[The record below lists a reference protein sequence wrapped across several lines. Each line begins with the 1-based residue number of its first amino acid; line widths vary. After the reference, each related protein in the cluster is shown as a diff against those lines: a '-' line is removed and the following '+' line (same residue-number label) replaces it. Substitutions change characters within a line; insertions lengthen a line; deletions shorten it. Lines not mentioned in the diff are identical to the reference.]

1 MRSPITI
8 SLAVMGCIGLL
19 LGCRPETE
27 APISSGELTQE
38 APAATAPQADPL
50 KIMVS
55 ILPQKY
61 FVEKIGGDRV
71 QVSALVG
78 PGIEAENYEPKP
90 QQLQELSGADAYMG
104 IGIFFEDV
112 WGDRLRAANQE
123 MVWLDTSEGIEK
135 IALTD
140 HHHHEDDGHNHS
152 TDAAGNLPDPHIW
165 LSPQRVKQQA
175 ESIYQL
181 LVQLDPEGEVVYAEN
196 LGKFVAE
203 LDQLDQTIRER
214 LAPLEN
220 RTFLV
225 FHPAW
230 GYFAADYGLEQLSIE
245 VEGQEPS
252 AAELA
257 TLVRLAQEKQI
268 RTIFVQP
275 QFNVQA
281 AEAIAQ
287 EINAEVILLD
297 DLAPNWS
304 ENMLA
309 MTDEFIK
316 ASRPSPAE

>member
-1 MRSPITI
+1 MTS
-8 SLAVMGCIGLL
+8 SLAVVGCVGLL
-19 LGCRPETE
+19 FGCGTETPTQTNPATPETVTPE
-27 APISSGELTQE
+27 VTTSQ
-38 APAATAPQADPL
+38 QNRL
-50 KIMVS
+50 KITVS

-71 QVSALVG
+71 QVSVLVG

-90 QQLQELSGADAYMG
+90 QQLRELSGANAYIG

-112 WGDRLRAANQE
+112 WGDRLRATNQE
-123 MVWLDTSEGIEK
+123 MAWLDASEGIEK
-135 IALTD
+135 IPLLD
-140 HHHHEDDGHNHS
+140 HHHHEGDGHDHG
-152 TDAAGNLPDPHIW
+152 TTKEGELLDPHTW

-175 ESIYQL
+175 QNIYQL
-181 LVQLDPEGEVVYAEN
+181 LVQLDPDGETVYAEN
-196 LGKFVAE
+196 LEKFLTE
-203 LDQLDQTIRER
+203 IDQLDQTIQER
-214 LAPLEN
+214 LAPLKN

-225 FHPAW
+225 LHPAW
-230 GYFAADYGLEQLSIE
+230 GYFAADYDLEQVSIE

-257 TLVRLAQEKQI
+257 DLVKIAQEKQI

-275 QFNVQA
+275 QFSGQA

-287 EINAEVILLD
+287 EINATIVLLD

-309 MTDEFIK
+309 MTDALIK
-316 ASRPSPAE
+316 ASNPTE

>member
-1 MRSPITI
+1 MRSPITF
-8 SLAVMGCIGLL
+8 SLAALSCLGLL
-19 LGCRPETE
+19 FGCGADPATQTETPTSSPVTPEATI
-27 APISSGELTQE
+27 PQQE
-38 APAATAPQADPL
+38 PL
-50 KIMVS
+50 KITVS
-55 ILPQKY
+55 VLPQQY

-71 QVSALVG
+71 QVSTLVG

-90 QQLQELSGADAYMG
+90 QQLKDLSEADAYIG
-104 IGIFFEDV
+104 IGIFFEEV
-112 WGDRLRAANQE
+112 WGDRLRSANRE
-123 MVWLDTSEGIEK
+123 MTWLDTAEGIEK
-135 IALTD
+135 LPLAD
-140 HHHHEDDGHNHS
+140 HHHHGDDGHSDSH
-152 TDAAGNLPDPHIW
+152 DHEGELLDPHIW

-181 LVQLDPEGEVVYAEN
+181 LVQLDPDGETIYADN
-196 LGKFVAE
+196 LNQFLVE

-230 GYFAADYGLEQLSIE
+230 GYFAADYDLEQISIE

-257 TLVRLAQEKQI
+257 QLVQTAKEKQI

-275 QFNVQA
+275 QLNAQA

-309 MTDEFIK
+309 MTDKFVQ
-316 ASRPSPAE
+316 ASRPNPTE

>member
-1 MRSPITI
+1 MTS
-8 SLAVMGCIGLL
+8 SLAVVGCVGLL
-19 LGCRPETE
+19 FGCGTETPPQTNPATPETVTPE
-27 APISSGELTQE
+27 VTTSQ
-38 APAATAPQADPL
+38 QNRL
-50 KIMVS
+50 KITVS

-71 QVSALVG
+71 QVSVLVG

-90 QQLQELSGADAYMG
+90 QQLRELSGANAYIG

-112 WGDRLRAANQE
+112 WGDRLRATNQE
-123 MVWLDTSEGIEK
+123 MAWLDASEGIEK
-135 IALTD
+135 IPLLD
-140 HHHHEDDGHNHS
+140 HHHHEGDGHDHG
-152 TDAAGNLPDPHIW
+152 TTKEGELLDPHTW

-175 ESIYQL
+175 QNIYQL
-181 LVQLDPEGEVVYAEN
+181 LVQLDPDGETVYAEN
-196 LGKFVAE
+196 LEKFLTE
-203 LDQLDQTIRER
+203 IDQLDQTIQER
-214 LAPLEN
+214 LAPLKN

-225 FHPAW
+225 LHPAW
-230 GYFAADYGLEQLSIE
+230 GYFAADYDLEQVSIE

-257 TLVRLAQEKQI
+257 DLVKIAQEKQI

-275 QFNVQA
+275 QFSGQA

-287 EINAEVILLD
+287 EINATIVLLD

-309 MTDEFIK
+309 MTDALIK
-316 ASRPSPAE
+316 ASNPTE